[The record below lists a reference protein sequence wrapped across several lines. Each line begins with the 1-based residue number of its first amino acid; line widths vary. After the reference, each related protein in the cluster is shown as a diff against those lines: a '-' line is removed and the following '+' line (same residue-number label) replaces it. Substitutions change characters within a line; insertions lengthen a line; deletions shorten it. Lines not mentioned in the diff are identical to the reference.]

1 MRHLLCPSPHT
12 PAAADVMLYQ
22 PLTTIQN
29 ISRSS
34 LHPTVLYNSIYR
46 ATASHS

>member
-29 ISRSS
+29 IEIR